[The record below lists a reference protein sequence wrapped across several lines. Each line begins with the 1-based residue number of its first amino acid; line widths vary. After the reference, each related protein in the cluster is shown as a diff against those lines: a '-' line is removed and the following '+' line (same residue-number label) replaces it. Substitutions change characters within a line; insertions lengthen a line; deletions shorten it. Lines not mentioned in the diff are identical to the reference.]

1 MISLLRGLIKEHG
14 EVSVL
19 LDLDFISPE
28 SNPIIF
34 LYSQGRSSYTPQD
47 SFHELVS
54 RAIKIQIG
62 IPACVM
68 SSDYFTRFS
77 LYLVR

>member
-1 MISLLRGLIKEHG
+1 MG
-14 EVSVL
+14 VL
-19 LDLDFISPE
+19 LDLDLISPE
-28 SNPIIF
+28 SNKIIF
-34 LYSQGRSSYTPQD
+34 LYSQGRSSYTLQD
-47 SFHELVS
+47 SFHELVTRRS
-54 RAIKIQIG
+54 IKIQID